1 MPFTKAYSG
10 PLRARLVD
18 VEPSE
23 RSFRVGT
30 GRICL
35 DLIAT
40 VGERWGR
47 CFERLRTPEDLADW
61 LTVTQ
66 LVDRPN
72 AAMVSAE
79 HLDAGRDLRA
89 SVYSCLDAVGDG
101 RPLPRTAVSRLNAV
115 VGLPTPIPQLG
126 VTASLRLLTDQPI
139 EAALSVIARDAV
151 YLIGGDEVAR
161 VKECAA
167 PDCALIFF
175 DHSEPQNR
183 RWCSMSG
190 CGNRAK
196 VRAHR
201 ARNARRSTARA

>member
-1 MPFTKAYSG
+1 
-10 PLRARLVD
+10 
-18 VEPSE
+18 
-23 RSFRVGT
+23 
-30 GRICL
+30 
-35 DLIAT
+35 
-40 VGERWGR
+40 
-47 CFERLRTPEDLADW
+47 
-61 LTVTQ
+61 
-66 LVDRPN
+66 
-72 AAMVSAE
+72 
-79 HLDAGRDLRA
+79 
-89 SVYSCLDAVGDG
+89 
-101 RPLPRTAVSRLNAV
+101 
-115 VGLPTPIPQLG
+115 
-126 VTASLRLLTDQPI
+126 LRLLTDQPI